1 MNDWH
6 ALSVEQTLQRL
17 DIDPTA
23 GLSDAEAAARLAR
36 HGPNELEQR
45 RGRGRLQ
52 ILADQFRDVMIWLLL
67 AAAVVSGGLLGE
79 WIDTGVIL
87 AIVVLNSVLGYT
99 QEAKASDALEALKEL
114 SAPEAL
120 VIRGGAE
127 RLIPSIEVVPG
138 DLLMLAAGDR
148 VPADARVVDVAHLES
163 EEGSLTG
170 ESLPQT
176 KGLDPV
182 HGDAGLGDRSSMVFA
197 GTSIATGR
205 GLAVA
210 ALTGTKTAMG
220 EIADLLTADEPATPL
235 QVELAKVGRRLAVI
249 AVATAALVFGVGLLR
264 GNAAESMLLIA
275 VALAVAA
282 IPEGLTAVVTITLS
296 RGVQKMAQ
304 RNAVVRRLPAVESLG
319 AASVICT
326 DKTGTLTRNEMR
338 VQELETAG
346 ARFTFADAEPDDPR
360 VVRYLEVAA
369 LCNDSRRG
377 PDGFVGDPT
386 EVALLLSVEQLGVD
400 PVALRA
406 EMPRVDELA
415 FDSRRKRMATLHR
428 RGGRYLIAVKGAPE
442 MVASRASSVVGVNG
456 VEPLDEDRRAEVL
469 NCAEDFAARGLR
481 TLALAYR
488 EVDGAPGDL
497 QHVENDLVLAGI
509 VAMSDEARPEAGPAV
524 AEAQAA
530 GIRVVMVTG
539 DHEVT
544 ARSIATDL
552 GILRPGEEVMPGA
565 VLRDL
570 SVEQLAERVERY
582 SVYARVDPVDKVKI
596 VAAWQQRGEIV
607 AMTGDGINDAPALLA
622 ADIGVAMG
630 SGTDVAKD
638 ASGMVLADDNFAT
651 IVSAVREG
659 RVIFANLRKVVHFL
673 LSANASEVL
682 AVFVGFLAFGALG
695 QPITAVQLLWINLV
709 TDGLPALTLGVDPPE
724 EGIMEAG
731 VGDRDILA
739 PRHQLRLLTLGA
751 IMAAATLGALV
762 IGHYWLELEWE
773 AVQTM
778 TFTTLVFGQLLFV
791 FNVRLERSTV
801 WRSGFGGNRWLLGAL
816 AASLLLHLLV
826 VYTPLGQLLFGT
838 VSLGVT
844 SLLWIA
850 TLSVIGFFAISGIKT
865 KPRKPAGVE
874 LAG

>member
-1 MNDWH
+1 VDEWH

-17 DIDPTA
+17 TVDPAA
-23 GLSDAEAAARLAR
+23 GLSDAEAASRLAR
-36 HGPNELEQR
+36 YGHNELESR
-45 RGRGRLQ
+45 VGRTRLQ
-52 ILADQFRDVMIWLLL
+52 IFADQFRDVMIWLLL
-67 AAAVVSGGLLGE
+67 VAALVSGGLLGE

-87 AIVVLNSVLGYT
+87 AIVALNAVLGYV
-99 QEAKASDALEALKEL
+99 QEARASDALEALKEL

-127 RLIPSIEVVPG
+127 RLIPSVEVVPG

-148 VPADARVVDVAHLES
+148 IPADARVVDAAHLES
-163 EEGSLTG
+163 EEGALTG
-170 ESLPQT
+170 ESLPEIKST
-176 KGLDPV
+176 EP
-182 HGDAGLGDRSSMVFA
+182 APEASGLGDRSSMVFA
-197 GTSIATGR
+197 GTSIAAGR
-205 GLAVA
+205 GRAVA
-210 ALTGTKTAMG
+210 VLTGQGTAMG
-220 EIADLLTADEPATPL
+220 EIAELLTADEPQTPL
-235 QVELAKVGRRLAVI
+235 QVELGKVGRRLAVI
-249 AVATAALVFGVGLLR
+249 ALATATLVFGVGLLR
-264 GNAAESMLLIA
+264 GNPADSMLLIA

-346 ARFTFADAEPDDPR
+346 ARFSLAEADAEDPR
-360 VVRYLEVAA
+360 VQRYVEVAA

-400 PVALRA
+400 PTDLRL

-428 RGGRYLIAVKGAPE
+428 RGGRYLVAVKGAPE
-442 MVASRASSVVGVNG
+442 MVASRASWVIGADG
-456 VEPLDEDRRAEVL
+456 VEPLDETRRTRVLDAAE
-469 NCAEDFAARGLR
+469 AFAAGGLR

-488 EVDGAPGDL
+488 EIDGAPGDL
-497 QHVENDLVLAGI
+497 QDAEHDLVLAAI

-544 ARSIATDL
+544 ARAIAGEL
-552 GILRPGEEVMPGA
+552 GILRDGEEVMSGA

-570 SVEQLAERVERY
+570 SMEQLAEQVERF

-596 VAAWQQRGEIV
+596 VAAWQERGEIV

-673 LSANASEVL
+673 LAANASEVL
-682 AVFVGFLAFGALG
+682 AVFVGFLVFGGLG
-695 QPITAVQLLWINLV
+695 QPLTAVQLLWINLV
-709 TDGLPALTLGVDPPE
+709 TDGLPALTLGIDPPE
-724 EGIMEAG
+724 AGIMAAG
-731 VGDRDILA
+731 AGDRDILA
-739 PRHQLRLLTLGA
+739 PRHQLRLLTLGG
-751 IMAAATLGALV
+751 ILAAATLAVLA
-762 IGHYWLELEWE
+762 IGHYWLDLEWQT
-773 AVQTM
+773 VQTM
-778 TFTTLVFGQLLFV
+778 TFTSLVFGQLLFV

-801 WRSGFGGNRWLLGAL
+801 WRRGFGGNRWLLGAV
-816 AASLLLHLLV
+816 AVSLLLHLAV
-826 VYTPLGQLLFGT
+826 VYTPLGQLLFDT
-838 VSLGVT
+838 VSLGAE
-844 SLLWIA
+844 SLMWIA
-850 TLSVIGFFAISGIKT
+850 ILSLAGFVAISGIKT
-865 KPRKPAGVE
+865 KPTMRTD